1 MMEMRPVLKPLVKT
15 YVETQIIEFSLG
27 KDLFAIDIQHVREI
41 VEYKRIRPLPNTRA
55 HIRGII
61 DLRGEITT
69 IIDLALFLSQKSDLP
84 DEKKRIIILD
94 TGDMSQ
100 KTGILVDNVHSVLA
114 IDQTMID
121 SSVHQGYDDSG
132 YIQGIIRMRSADNAS
147 AKTELIIWLN
157 IMQILSDT

>member
-1 MMEMRPVLKPLVKT
+1 LNVSGKNANAQGVKNDSGNDGNEAVLKPLVKT

-69 IIDLALFLSQKSDLP
+69 IIDLALFLARNPTCLM
-84 DEKKRIIILD
+84 KKNESL
-94 TGDMSQ
+94 S
-100 KTGILVDNVHSVLA
+100 
-114 IDQTMID
+114 
-121 SSVHQGYDDSG
+121 
-132 YIQGIIRMRSADNAS
+132 
-147 AKTELIIWLN
+147 LIPVI
-157 IMQILSDT
+157 